1 MEAYMR
7 RIIIQN
13 FGPISSID
21 LLLDK
26 SLNVIIGA
34 QASGKSTLAKT
45 IYFCRKTRDYLVGF
59 LLDSSNF
66 NIHPNEQYISFLKYI
81 RKAFM
86 GCFGTT
92 KHLSKF
98 DIKYFY
104 NENNGTFIE
113 FSLGKEGYVNITL
126 SSNLKYSIQ
135 KLIGEACSIYSSLK
149 ATKNMSFLERYNE
162 ESQLLSLYRKHFIE
176 EANNLFNDDCD
187 IIYIPAGRSILSTFS
202 EQLFDV
208 NVTSMDST
216 MQEFI
221 NLIRGTR
228 IKYNTTLSEYVK
240 NYTKTVSGQIN
251 NADVNLA
258 IDLIEKILKGNY
270 VCDKDGEKI
279 YFSDGK
285 WVKLMFASSGQQE
298 ALWMLMLMFNYIL
311 ENKRAFIVLEEPEA
325 HLFPEAQKNIT
336 SLIALFCNASHSS
349 MFITTHSPYILSSV
363 NLLTYSFCVENYR
376 KIPSTERVIPKQC
389 RINPQSLSCGYIS
402 PMDSINLRSIID
414 DSTGLINAYEIDNVS
429 EIINNET
436 EKLFNLEAKYD
447 LL

>member
-1 MEAYMR
+1 MK

-13 FGPISSID
+13 FGPISSVD

-26 SLNVIIGA
+26 SINVIIGA
-34 QASGKSTLAKT
+34 QASGKSTLAKMV
-45 IYFCRKTRDYLVGF
+45 YFCRKIRDYLVGF
-59 LLDSSNF
+59 LLDSTNF

-86 GCFGTT
+86 ACFGTT
-92 KHLSKF
+92 KHLSRF

-104 NENNGTFIE
+104 NENDSTFIE
-113 FSLGKEGYVNITL
+113 FSLGKENYVNVTL
-126 SSNLKYSIQ
+126 SNNLKQNIQ
-135 KLIGEACSIYSSLK
+135 KLIGEASLIYSSLK
-149 ATKNMSFLERYNE
+149 ANKNMSFLERYNE

-176 EANNLFNDDCD
+176 EANILFNDDCD

-208 NVTSMDST
+208 NVTNMDST

-221 NLIRGTR
+221 DLIRNTR
-228 IKYNTTLSEYVK
+228 SKYNSPLQEYVK
-240 NYTKTVSGQIN
+240 NYTKTISGQIN
-251 NADVNLA
+251 NAEVNIA
-258 IDLIEKILKGNY
+258 IGLIEKILKGNY

-325 HLFPEAQKNIT
+325 HLFPEAQKDIT
-336 SLIALFCNASHSS
+336 FLIALFCNASHSS

-363 NLLTYSFCVENYR
+363 NLLAYSFCVENCR
-376 KIPSTERVIPKQC
+376 RIPSAERVIPKQC
-389 RINPQSLSCGYIS
+389 RINPRVLSCWL
-402 PMDSINLRSIID
+402 INPTNAVNLKTIID
-414 DSTGLINAYEIDNVS
+414 ESTGLINSYEIDNAS
-429 EIINNET
+429 EIINSET

-447 LL
+447 ML